1 VSRYNVPADSLDNTF
16 LIVQDLFLTETALLA
31 DVVLPAA
38 SAYEKS
44 GTMTN
49 TYGDL
54 QLVKKGGDRAGTR
67 SDLEIIVRIAAA
79 MGAKVNSLVPY
90 GKGVSSDLG
99 QTRGAQSGEA
109 DRHAVWLSAHN
120 LEPRVSPFDPNA
132 VLDEIHRLIPGYAG
146 LSRLTLAAGN
156 DQHLPSAEP
165 TGLVQIDLSSHAGLT
180 LPTGDGLFAS
190 GTLGRYCST
199 LGELAAE
206 HPQSAEMAT
215 DASA

>member
-1 VSRYNVPADSLDNTF
+1 
-16 LIVQDLFLTETALLA
+16 
-31 DVVLPAA
+31 
-38 SAYEKS
+38 
-44 GTMTN
+44 MTN

-90 GKGVSSDLG
+90 GKGVHSDLG

-109 DRHAVWLSAHN
+109 DRHAVWLAAHN

-132 VLDEIHRLIPGYAG
+132 VLDEIHRLVPGYTE

-156 DQHLPSAEP
+156 DQHLPSPNP
-165 TGLVQIDLSSHAGLT
+165 TGLVQIDLGSHAGLI
-180 LPTGDGLFAS
+180 LPSGDGLFAS
-190 GTLGRYCST
+190 GTLGRYCT
-199 LGELAAE
+199 VLGELAEA
-206 HPQSAEMAT
+206 HPQPSEET
-215 DASA
+215 ASA